1 MRRWFSNPICSTI
14 RSDFFASL
22 VVFLVALPLCIG
34 IAIASGAP
42 PAAGLIA
49 GIIGG
54 ILVGAFAGAP
64 LQVSGPAAGL
74 SVIVWETI
82 HRFGLEALG
91 VITVIAGL
99 FQVAAGCLR
108 LGQWFRAVSPAVVN
122 GMLSGIGLLILASQ
136 LHVMLDVPP
145 KGNGLAN
152 VLGVPQAIWSV
163 IVGGVTSAHAAAL
176 LGIVTLAVVVLWEK
190 QKRGVAKLLPGAL
203 AAVVVASAAA
213 FHLQLPLKMVQVPD
227 SIFAAINPPDIFR
240 IPALLSNWQ
249 IWAQGI
255 AIGLVTSAQTLLT
268 SIAVDRMQH
277 HSRTKYDQELLAQG
291 AGNIACGLVGALPV
305 AGVIVRSTAN
315 IDSGAR
321 TRLSTILHG
330 LWLLLLVSLAPHV
343 LELIPMAALSAL
355 LVHTGY
361 KLLNPKVAK
370 ELYLTGGKSELAIY
384 LATVVAIVCTDL
396 LKGVLFGLGLSMAK
410 LVWVFSHLE
419 IRRDDSV
426 QGKTVLSLQG
436 AATFVSLPKLAKA
449 LESVPHDT
457 ELHIKLDALT
467 YIDHACL
474 DLLMNW
480 ERDYKSC
487 GGTLVLDWQS
497 VEAKFKGIHV
507 RSKDLARVA

>member
-1 MRRWFSNPICSTI
+1 MRRIFSNPNWSTY
-14 RSDFFASL
+14 RSDFFASI

-42 PAAGLIA
+42 PASGLIA

-54 ILVGAFAGAP
+54 IIVGALAGAP

-99 FQVAAGCLR
+99 FQVLAGLLR
-108 LGQWFRAVSPAVVN
+108 CGQWFRAVSPAVVN

-136 LHVMLDVPP
+136 LHVMLDLAP
-145 KGNGLAN
+145 KGSGIAN
-152 VLGVPQAIWSV
+152 VLGIPHAIWSV
-163 IVGGVTSAHAAAL
+163 IAGGVTSAHAAAL
-176 LGIVTLAVVVLWEK
+176 LGILTLIVVVLWEK
-190 QKRGVAKLLPGAL
+190 NKTGIATMFPGAL
-203 AAVVVASAAA
+203 AAVIVTSAVAYLLHA
-213 FHLQLPLKMVQVPD
+213 PLKMVQVPD
-227 SIFAAINPPDIFR
+227 SILGAINFPDISR
-240 IPALLSNWQ
+240 VPALLSNWQ
-249 IWAQGI
+249 IWTQGI

-277 HSRTKYDQELLAQG
+277 YSKTKYDQELLAQG
-291 AGNIACGLVGALPV
+291 TGNIACGIFGALPL

-315 IDSGAR
+315 IQAGAR

-330 LWLLLLVSLAPHV
+330 CWLLLLVSLTPHV

-361 KLLNPKVAK
+361 KLLNPKVAL
-370 ELYLTGGKSELAIY
+370 ELYRGGGKSELAIY
-384 LATVVAIVCTDL
+384 LATIAAIVCTDL
-396 LKGVLFGLGLSMAK
+396 LKGVLFGLALSMAR
-410 LVWVFSHLE
+410 LVWIFSHLE
-419 IRRDDSV
+419 IGRDDPM
-426 QGKTVLSLQG
+426 QGKTTLSLQG
-436 AATFVSLPKLAKA
+436 AATFVSLPKLARA
-449 LESVPHDT
+449 LESVPHNT
-457 ELHIKLDALT
+457 ELHIKLDGLT
-467 YIDHACL
+467 YIDHACI

-480 ERDYKSC
+480 EKDYKSA

-497 VEAKFKGIHV
+497 VEAKFKGV
-507 RSKDLARVA
+507 PVGRKELSKVA